1 MALTKKELMA
11 VTSMIHGVQPRL
23 YRIEVAAEL
32 CGVGRS
38 TAFEEIR
45 LGRLRTVRVG
55 RRRLVPLQYIDD
67 YVALLMRESEA
78 NN

>member
-1 MALTKKELMA
+1 MAT
-11 VTSMIHGVQPRL
+11 TSMAHGVQPRL
-23 YRIEVAAEL
+23 YSIEVAAEL

-45 LGRLRTVRVG
+45 LGRLRTVRIG
-55 RRRLVPLQYIDD
+55 RRRLVPLKYIDD

-78 NN
+78 SD